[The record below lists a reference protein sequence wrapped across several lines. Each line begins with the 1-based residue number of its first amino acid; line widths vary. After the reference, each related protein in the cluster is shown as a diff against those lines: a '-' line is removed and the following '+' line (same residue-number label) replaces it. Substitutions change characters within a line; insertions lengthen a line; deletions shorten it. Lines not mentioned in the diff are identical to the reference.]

1 VESPITVRI
10 AHARPWPGK
19 VGDRRTLIAGYLVVL
34 ADDAGQRAI
43 PVWLLHGDRAGGGSL
58 PQLVDEP
65 DGVTVTAGV
74 PEELGARL
82 LRAAGATVTGV
93 NIEMT
98 KADAGELT
106 AETAAARI
114 EVGGRAGSRQ
124 VTARL
129 GLGLAVAAA
138 TGAPVR
144 LDSAVLDR
152 LAVPVPGDDP
162 VGPILDRL
170 SPGRRLTE
178 RRAPLAAGGASVG
191 THAGGPGAG
200 THARPR
206 FEPRNL
212 AFADGLDRWQL
223 GFDVPGETAQPRA
236 PGYTSAAEDG
246 TAFLSAAVQEPGGSA
261 ALLQTIF
268 ADDYRGGP
276 VVFSGEIRTE
286 AVTQR
291 AGLRLE
297 ILTRARPV
305 KGERGDTEWEVW
317 PGHEQRCATLSGS
330 SDWARQEVTALVP
343 DDAELIRFGITLTG
357 PGVVALRSPELAL
370 GA

>member
-1 VESPITVRI
+1 V
-10 AHARPWPGK
+10 
-19 VGDRRTLIAGYLVVL
+19 GYLIVL
-34 ADDAGQRAI
+34 ADDAGHRAV

-58 PQLVDEP
+58 PQLVDQP
-65 DGVTVTAGV
+65 DGVTATAGV

-93 NIEMT
+93 GIEMT

-144 LDSAVLDR
+144 LDRAVLDR

-162 VGPILDRL
+162 IGPILDRL
-170 SPGRRLTE
+170 PPGRRLTQG
-178 RRAPLAAGGASVG
+178 RAPVA
-191 THAGGPGAG
+191 AGGPGAG
-200 THARPR
+200 TRAGGPGTGTRARPR

-223 GFDVPGETAQPRA
+223 SFDMPGEAGQPGERD
-236 PGYTSAAEDG
+236 YTSAAEGG
-246 TAFLSAAVQEPGGSA
+246 TAFLSAAVQEPAGSA
-261 ALLQTIF
+261 TLLQTIF

-291 AGLRLE
+291 AGLHLE

-305 KGERGDTEWEVW
+305 KGERGDSGWEVR
-317 PGHEQRCATLSGS
+317 PEHEQRCATVSGS

-357 PGVVALRSPELAL
+357 PGLVALRSPELAA